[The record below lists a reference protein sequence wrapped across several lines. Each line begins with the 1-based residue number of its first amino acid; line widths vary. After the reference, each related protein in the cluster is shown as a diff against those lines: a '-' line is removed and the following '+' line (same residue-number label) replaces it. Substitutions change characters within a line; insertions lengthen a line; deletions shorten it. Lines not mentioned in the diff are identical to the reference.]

1 MLHAQPALFHIETVD
16 FIMAFDVA
24 DVADVA
30 LSIKDKCVTTR
41 SKEYTQNTKQ
51 HTQREKKKSKGLE
64 KIKFL

>member
-1 MLHAQPALFHIETVD
+1 
-16 FIMAFDVA
+16 MAF
-24 DVADVA
+24 DVA
-30 LSIKDKCVTTR
+30 LSIKDKCATTR

>member
-1 MLHAQPALFHIETVD
+1 
-16 FIMAFDVA
+16 MAFDVA

-30 LSIKDKCVTTR
+30 LSIKDKCATTC

>member
-24 DVADVA
+24 DVA
-30 LSIKDKCVTTR
+30 LSIKDKCATTC

>member
-24 DVADVA
+24 
-30 LSIKDKCVTTR
+30 LSIKDKCATTR

-51 HTQREKKKSKGLE
+51 HTEKEKEKQRSGKD
-64 KIKFL
+64 